1 MSAIIF
7 LIVLFA
13 IISTVLVIRHAAGKG
28 ASRRPRQT
36 RPTVARPA
44 ARASVQKPPVPA
56 DSAPAKP
63 GHPRIPTPL
72 PIDLSC
78 LENLPEIAAGNR
90 LKTDHGDIPHDMLV
104 NVEKVSR
111 LLCTRSLVL
120 KGLASV
126 KHEPK
131 ELTALVLRDPTLA
144 GQILKTVNSAFYGLR
159 YPVASVFK
167 AVLLLGHVEVRNII
181 WRSCFADALG
191 SESGPT
197 CTATDG
203 IWQHSFAASR
213 ATYALAKSLGL
224 PESDELS
231 TVALLHD
238 IGKVLYLRARPFSGL
253 AIYESGG
260 YSGPKQLTKEM
271 SELNFSHAALGS
283 EVVRKWGL
291 PGESCRTIALHHQP
305 VYSDPNEVDGNRPA
319 VALIYLA
326 DILCHCA
333 AQKRSDQDQPP
344 IYLPRDR
351 WLEVLGIRNGLE
363 PLLNENVLRALSA
376 NPFARSQG
384 PEQSDGAL
392 SGLRSSAP
400 DESRF

>member
-1 MSAIIF
+1 MSAMILIIVLSAIIGTIF
-7 LIVLFA
+7 
-13 IISTVLVIRHAAGKG
+13 VIRRAA
-28 ASRRPRQT
+28 ARSVSRRPQRT
-36 RPTVARPA
+36 RPAVPRPA
-44 ARASVQKPPVPA
+44 AIAIAQKPPVVA
-56 DSAPAKP
+56 DSSPEKP
-63 GHPRIPTPL
+63 SHPRSPTPA
-72 PIDLSC
+72 PIDLSG
-78 LENLPEIAAGNR
+78 LKKLPEIADRHR
-90 LKTDHGDIPHDMLV
+90 LKTDQGEIPHDMLV
-104 NVEKVSR
+104 NVERVSR

-120 KGLASV
+120 KGFASV

-181 WRSCFADALG
+181 WRSCFAEALG

-197 CTATDG
+197 SAATDR

-213 ATYALAKSLGL
+213 AAYALAKSFGL
-224 PESDELS
+224 SDSDELS

-238 IGKVLYLRARPFSGL
+238 IGKILYLRARPFSGL
-253 AIYESGG
+253 AVYESGG
-260 YSGPKQLTKEM
+260 YSGPKQLTREM
-271 SELNFSHAALGS
+271 SELDFSHSALGS
-283 EVVRKWGL
+283 EVVRAWGL
-291 PGESCRTIALHHQP
+291 PEESCRTVSLHHQP
-305 VYSDPNEVDGNRPA
+305 VYSDPNEMDGNRPA

-333 AQKRSDQDQPP
+333 AQSQSDQDRPP
-344 IYLPRDR
+344 IYLPRDG
-351 WLEVLGIRNGLE
+351 WLEVLGVRNGLE
-363 PLLNENVLRALSA
+363 PLLNENLVRALSA

-392 SGLRSSAP
+392 SGVRSSAP
-400 DESRF
+400 DEPRF